1 MRTNWF
7 LLALFGLLTLMAAC
21 NPVTAPAAPAAETA
35 PTPAPG
41 IYNQV
46 PDTTVYEPG
55 QCTAV
60 LDAPAPAHASNT
72 LGSAP
77 SGEIPP
83 GRYEVGVAA
92 DYGSSLWFMLNGVA
106 APDNWINSASVA
118 SLEGVC
124 APAAHPLVGPTWQV
138 TDYADPRNTT
148 GMTTV
153 LLDTTLTA
161 VFGADNTISGAAGCN
176 SYAGM
181 YLLEDDSLTIPGP
194 LATTMMACAEEVM
207 AQETVFLTN
216 LQAVAGYSI
225 DDVAPQLHLL
235 NEKGQAIILL
245 RQQ

>member
-1 MRTNWF
+1 MRRQWLILTLIF
-7 LLALFGLLTLMAAC
+7 LLPLMTAC
-21 NPVTAPAAPAAETA
+21 NPVTAPAAPAAEAT
-35 PTPAPG
+35 PTPDPD

-55 QCTAV
+55 ECIAV

-72 LGSAP
+72 LSGPP

-124 APAAHPLVGPTWQV
+124 APAINPLVGPTWQV

-153 LLDTTLTA
+153 LKDTTLTA
-161 VFGADNTISGAAGCN
+161 IFGADNTLSGAAGCN
-176 SYAGM
+176 SYSGT
-181 YLLEDDSLTIPGP
+181 YLLEGDSLMIPGP

-216 LQAVAGYSI
+216 LQAVAGYKI
-225 DDVAPQLHLL
+225 DEVEPQLHLL
-235 NEKGQAIILL
+235 NDIGQVIILL
-245 RQQ
+245 KQQ

>member
-1 MRTNWF
+1 MRKKWF
-7 LLALFGLLTLMAAC
+7 VLVLCCLLPLMAAC
-21 NPVTAPAAPAAETA
+21 NPVTAPAAPAAETT
-35 PTPAPG
+35 PTPDPD

-55 QCTAV
+55 ACIAV
-60 LDAPAPAHASNT
+60 LEAPAPAHASNT

-92 DYGSSLWFMLNGVA
+92 DYGSSLWFMLNDVV
-106 APDNWINSASVA
+106 APDNWINSTSAA

-124 APAAHPLVGPTWQV
+124 APAANPLVGPTWQV

-176 SYAGM
+176 SYAGT
-181 YLLEDDSLTIPGP
+181 YLLEGDSLTIPGP

-216 LQAVAGYSI
+216 LQAVAGYKI
-225 DDVAPQLHLL
+225 DDVEPQLHLL
-235 NEKGQAIILL
+235 NEKGQGIILL
-245 RQQ
+245 KQQ